1 MTRMWPKADALV
13 IAHLNATTSAP
24 AASKI
29 PNPRPVKYFQV
40 EVTGST
46 VRSPTVRDV
55 QVTIGA
61 TAATESDASDLADEA
76 VKTLTDWQAD
86 VAWVPEADEGWV
98 GGPYSFPDPVAD
110 LPRYQMTVII
120 RTTLQEDA

>member
-13 IAHLNATTSAP
+13 ITRLNATTGSP

-29 PNPRPVKYFQV
+29 PNPRPAKYFQV

-76 VKTLTDWQAD
+76 VAALTDWETD
-86 VAWVPEADEGWV
+86 VAWVPEADEGWA
-98 GGPYSFPDPVAD
+98 GGPYSFPDPIAD
-110 LPRYQMTVII
+110 LPRYQMTVIV
-120 RTTLQEDA
+120 RTTLQGDA